1 MSAYNN
7 VNLIG
12 RLTKEIDVRK
22 TMGGKDVTMFTL
34 AVRKDKE
41 KSDFVQCVAWGE
53 TAKLMSTYL
62 RKGSLI
68 GVNGVL
74 STRSYDDNAGKRH
87 WITEVV
93 VNNLAFLESKT
104 ARTGASVEPTQT
116 WDVPADDPLDMGQ
129 ELPF

>member
-12 RLTKEIDVRK
+12 RLTKDIELRK

-53 TAKLMSTYL
+53 TAKLMSNYL

-68 GVNGVL
+68 GVNGMI
-74 STRSYDDNAGKRH
+74 STRNYDDNDGKRH
-87 WITEVV
+87 WITEVIA
-93 VNNLAFLESKT
+93 NNIAFLESKN
-104 ARTGASVEPTQT
+104 ARSGASMESTQA
-116 WDVPADDPLDMGQ
+116 WDVPADDPLDVGQ

>member
-12 RLTKEIDVRK
+12 RLTKDIELRK

-53 TAKLMSTYL
+53 TAKLMSNYL

-74 STRSYDDNAGKRH
+74 STRSYDDNAGNRH

-104 ARTGASVEPTQT
+104 PRTVASAEPTQT